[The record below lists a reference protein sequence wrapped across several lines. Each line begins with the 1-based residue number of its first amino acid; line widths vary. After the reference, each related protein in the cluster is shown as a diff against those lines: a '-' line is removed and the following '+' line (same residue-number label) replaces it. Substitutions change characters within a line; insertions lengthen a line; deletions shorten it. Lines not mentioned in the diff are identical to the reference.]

1 MTRAGGRTHDATTV
15 SSPKLDRVLV
25 GVDFGES
32 SRAAAE
38 YVARAFAPGAELVL
52 AHAIH
57 VPAPPGF
64 LSGIYPPA
72 DRVVAAARA
81 GAEQKLRELG
91 GAIATGL
98 VWPEVRVGSPEEAL
112 AGVARDYRVD
122 LVAVGPRTERPGIRD
137 RLGGTPER
145 VLRHTRL
152 PLLLAVPA
160 GGEPPRRILAAV
172 DGSAATRRVLAWME
186 LLMSRH
192 GAAATLV
199 HAVSPLPP
207 LAEDASLTNPLA
219 ANGTTAG
226 TRARS
231 LEAGRW
237 LEEQRSALAHR
248 DRIDTTVLVGR
259 PATTIAAA
267 ASRGAYD
274 LVVLGTHGR
283 GALGRLAFG
292 SVAEEL
298 LRAAPGPVLVV
309 PQRPESPASGP

>member
-1 MTRAGGRTHDATTV
+1 MTRAGGGTTEAMRA
-15 SSPKLDRVLV
+15 SPPKLDRVLV

-32 SRAAAE
+32 SRAVAE

-57 VPAPPGF
+57 VPEPPGF

-72 DRVVAAARA
+72 ERLVEAARA
-81 GAEQKLRELG
+81 GAEQRIRELS

-112 AGVARDYRVD
+112 AGVARDYEVD
-122 LVAVGPRTERPGIRD
+122 VVAVGPRTERLGIRD

-152 PLLLAVPA
+152 PLLLAAPA
-160 GGEPPRRILAAV
+160 RGEPPRRLLAAL
-172 DGSAATRRVLAWME
+172 DGSAATRRVLEWTE
-186 LLMSRH
+186 LLMTRH

-199 HAVSPLPP
+199 HAVAPLPP
-207 LAEDASLTNPLA
+207 LAEDVSLATPLV

-231 LEAGRW
+231 LEAARR
-237 LEEQRSALAHR
+237 LEEQRDALALR
-248 DRIDTTVLVGR
+248 DRIDTAVLVGR
-259 PATTIAAA
+259 PATTIATE

-298 LRAAPGPVLVV
+298 LRAAPCPVLVV
-309 PQRPESPASGP
+309 PQRTESSAPGP